1 MPDSNRLE
9 REIEEILGKIEQF
22 PDASTGR
29 KRARSRWLQ
38 DLATRISESQRSLM
52 RQLSR
57 FSISQVMLVSFILIL
72 GSLFF
77 RRAAPLLM
85 TWALYA
91 GIILFVSS
99 FAIMMFSSRGT
110 SSGAPKWRGRTVSY
124 QSGAYQ
130 PTRQSGPS
138 LTQRIQYWWSTR
150 TRR

>member
-22 PDASTGR
+22 PDAGTRRRRSVN
-29 KRARSRWLQ
+29 RAAQQVGAAVSDRMRGLV
-38 DLATRISESQRSLM
+38 

-57 FSISQVMLVSFILIL
+57 FSISQVMLLSFILIV

-77 RRAAPLLM
+77 RRTAPGLM
-85 TWALYA
+85 SWVLYA

-99 FAIMMFSSRGT
+99 FAISLFGGRGGSST
-110 SSGAPKWRGRTVSY
+110 TPKWRGHTVQY
-124 QSGAYQ
+124 QGS
-130 PTRQSGPS
+130 PS
-138 LTQRIQYWWSTR
+138 LSQRLRRWLNTR

>member
-22 PDASTGR
+22 PDGPTRR

-38 DLATRISESQRSLM
+38 DLATRVSDGQRALL

-57 FSISQVMLVSFILIL
+57 FSISQVMLVSFIIIL

-77 RRAAPLLM
+77 RRAAPSLM
-85 TWALYA
+85 VWALYA

-99 FAIMMFSSRGT
+99 FAIMMFTRRG
-110 SSGAPKWRGRTVSY
+110 SASGATRWRGRTVSY
-124 QSGAYQ
+124 Q
-130 PTRQSGPS
+130 PTRPSGS
-138 LTQRIQYWWSTR
+138 LSQRIQSWWSTR